1 MPVVKVGRSRQVVIP
16 KRIWDALE
24 LNAGDFFEV
33 EEQEGR
39 IVFIPKRLVDVEEL
53 IFWSKKSQE
62 GLKEA
67 LQDVRKGRVST
78 YKSAEDAIRDLRS

>member
-16 KRIWDALE
+16 KRIWDALK

-33 EEQEGR
+33 EALEGQ
-39 IVFIPKRLVDVEEL
+39 IVFTPKRLVDVEEL

-67 LQDVRKGRVST
+67 FQDVRKGRIST
-78 YKSAEDAIRDLRS
+78 YKTAEDAIADLRS

>member
-16 KRIWDALE
+16 KEIWDALE

-33 EEQEGR
+33 EEHHGR

-53 IFWSKKSQE
+53 IFWSKQSQE

-67 LQDVRKGRVST
+67 LQDVRKGRVSI
-78 YKSAEDAIRDLRS
+78 YKSAEEAIRDLRS